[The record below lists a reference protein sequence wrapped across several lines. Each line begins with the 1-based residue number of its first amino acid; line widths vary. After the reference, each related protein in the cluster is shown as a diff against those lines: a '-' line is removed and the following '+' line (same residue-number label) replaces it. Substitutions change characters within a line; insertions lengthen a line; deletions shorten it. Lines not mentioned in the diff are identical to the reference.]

1 MKKKNLRKDILER
14 VVVLDSSILNRDRSC
29 NGLDMNLFVKW
40 ASLNL
45 ICWHVPWVVYKE
57 VVSKGLLETNQLFE
71 DLKKKIKDV
80 LDLGQSD
87 NITKI
92 FESIREKIN
101 MLSSDFE
108 SNNEKYWKSFFKD
121 AVIDDFDCSTSQNV
135 LNSYFSGYPP
145 FSSPKCRRDIPD
157 AFIYD
162 EIKKLASKYEI
173 FFICGDNN
181 LRKYCESLENVQCYG
196 SLNEFQN
203 SKFGRSINQQY
214 ENIIEYQHK
223 VDLVLQYKNE
233 ILKYA
238 EEDIQG
244 DLLVYLG
251 EGFSNDSIPSDDN
264 EGCLVGISEI
274 QSIEIEE
281 SDIAYVDDVIY
292 VPISVKTQF
301 DIEYFLFKADYP
313 VYEDRQISFEDWDW
327 NRHYHLVRETFDAK
341 FKFTYSIDEKNV
353 KSGNL
358 NLTIPNKLDE
368 LILKPIFRQNKDH
381 HY

>member
-1 MKKKNLRKDILER
+1 MER
-14 VVVLDSSILNRDRSC
+14 VIVLDSSILNRDRSC

-57 VVSKGLLETNQLFE
+57 VASKGLLETNQLFE

-145 FSSPKCRRDIPD
+145 FSAPKCRRDIPD

-223 VDLVLQYKNE
+223 VDLVLLYKNE

-238 EEDIQG
+238 EEDIRG

-264 EGCLVGISEI
+264 EGSLVGIPEI
-274 QSIEIEE
+274 QSVQIEE
-281 SDIAYVDDVIY
+281 SDIAYVNDVIY
-292 VPISVKTQF
+292 VPISVKAQF
-301 DIEYFLFKADYP
+301 EIEYFLFKADYP

-327 NRHYHLVRETFDAK
+327 NRYYHLVRELFDTE
-341 FKFTYSIDEKNV
+341 FRFTYSLDEK
-353 KSGNL
+353 KTLRGNL
-358 NLTIPNKLDE
+358 DLTIPSKLDE
-368 LILKPIFRQNKDH
+368 LILKPIYRQNKDR